1 MSANRPT
8 CLHNPATGREL
19 KLPQVIT
26 PSVQGN
32 RRVVV
37 VGAGPAGLEAARVSA
52 ERGHH
57 VILFE
62 ASSQPGGQVVM
73 ASGGSWRSELAGVID
88 WRVREISRLGV
99 DLQLNTLVGVKE
111 VMAERPDVVIIAT
124 GGLPDIDFL
133 EGGELCTTSWDL
145 LTGQVPIESDVIVYD
160 GTGRHV
166 GPLCAERVISEG
178 YQATLVGIDGLLAPE
193 LAYSERVVWRREMF
207 EQGVDTLFDHRL
219 TSVSR
224 EDEGLRVCF
233 ICELNGSETVRYT
246 EQVIVEVGT
255 QPADELYQ
263 ELRPDSVND
272 GVTDIDAL
280 LSGSPQVASTT
291 KNTMFELHRIGDA
304 VASRNIAAATLDAL
318 RLCSV
323 M

>member
-1 MSANRPT
+1 M
-8 CLHNPATGREL
+8 
-19 KLPQVIT
+19 
-26 PSVQGN
+26 
-32 RRVVV
+32 
-37 VGAGPAGLEAARVSA
+37 
-52 ERGHH
+52 
-57 VILFE
+57 
-62 ASSQPGGQVVM
+62 
-73 ASGGSWRSELAGVID
+73 
-88 WRVREISRLGV
+88 
-99 DLQLNTLVGVKE
+99 
-111 VMAERPDVVIIAT
+111 
-124 GGLPDIDFL
+124 
-133 EGGELCTTSWDL
+133 
-145 LTGQVPIESDVIVYD
+145 
-160 GTGRHV
+160 
-166 GPLCAERVISEG
+166 
-178 YQATLVGIDGLLAPE
+178 ATLVGIDGLLAPE
-193 LAYSERVVWRREMF
+193 LVYSERVVWRRQIF

-233 ICELNGSETVRYT
+233 TCELNGSETVRYT

-280 LSGSPQVASTT
+280 LSGSPQVASTM
-291 KNTMFELHRIGDA
+291 KDTMFELHRIGDA

>member
-1 MSANRPT
+1 M
-8 CLHNPATGREL
+8 
-19 KLPQVIT
+19 
-26 PSVQGN
+26 
-32 RRVVV
+32 
-37 VGAGPAGLEAARVSA
+37 
-52 ERGHH
+52 
-57 VILFE
+57 
-62 ASSQPGGQVVM
+62 
-73 ASGGSWRSELAGVID
+73 
-88 WRVREISRLGV
+88 
-99 DLQLNTLVGVKE
+99 
-111 VMAERPDVVIIAT
+111 VIIAT
-124 GGLPDIDFL
+124 GGLPDTDFL

-166 GPLCAERVISEG
+166 GPLCAERVMSAG
-178 YQATLVGIDGLLAPE
+178 YLATMVGIDGFLAPE
-193 LAYSERVVWRREMF
+193 LAYSERVVWRREIF

-219 TSVSR
+219 TSESR

-233 ICELNGSETVRYT
+233 TCELKGSETVRYT

-280 LSGSPQVASTT
+280 LSGSPQVAGIMEDTA
-291 KNTMFELHRIGDA
+291 FELHRIGDA
-304 VASRNIAAATLDAL
+304 VASRNIAAATLDGL

>member
-1 MSANRPT
+1 
-8 CLHNPATGREL
+8 
-19 KLPQVIT
+19 QVIT
-26 PSVQGN
+26 PCVQGS

-52 ERGHH
+52 ERGHQ

-62 ASSQPGGQVVM
+62 ASNQLGGQVII

-88 WRVREISRLGV
+88 WRVSEITRLGV
-99 DLQLNTLVGVKE
+99 GLRLNTLAGVKE
-111 VMAERPDVVIIAT
+111 VMAQRPDVVIIAT
-124 GGLPDIDFL
+124 GGIPDVDFL
-133 EGGELCTTSWDL
+133 EGGELCTTSWDF
-145 LTGQVPIESDVIVYD
+145 LTGQVPIENDVIVYD

-166 GPLCAERVISEG
+166 GPLCAEKVTSAG
-178 YQATLVGIDGLLAPE
+178 YVATLVGIDGLLAPE
-193 LAYSERVVWRREMF
+193 LVYSERVVWRRQIF

-233 ICELNGSETVRYT
+233 TCELNGNETIRYT
-246 EQVIVEVGT
+246 EQVVVEVGT
-255 QPADELYQ
+255 QPVDELYQ
-263 ELRPDSVND
+263 QLRPDSIND

-291 KNTMFELHRIGDA
+291 ADTTFELHRIGDA